1 MVRSLLQYSCP
12 VWDSYRQGDIDKFN
26 IIQGAA
32 ARFVTNNYHRES
44 SAAAQIKDLG
54 LTELQTRRTNSRLTS
69 LFKVLNG
76 LIAVPFN
83 PRRRK
88 NSYWT

>member
-12 VWDSYRQGDIDKFN
+12 VWDSYRQGDIDKLI
-26 IIQGAA
+26 IIQRAA
-32 ARFVTNNYHRES
+32 ARLVTNNYHRES
-44 SAAAQIKDLG
+44 SAAALIKDLG

-69 LFKVLNG
+69 LFKILNG

-88 NSYWT
+88 NS